1 MSRLIVVSNRVTPPA
16 GKGEE
21 TVGGLA
27 MALAAALR
35 EYSGLWFGWSGK
47 TTPEFSGQLNLQR
60 VEGVTV
66 ATVDLE
72 EADLNEYYNGYAN
85 KTLWPLF
92 HYRQDLTAYD
102 RSFDEGYQRVN
113 RRFAETLAPLIEEGD
128 LIWVHDYHLIP
139 LARELRELGIK
150 NRIGFFLH
158 IPWPAHQLLITLPRH
173 RQLVEALFAY
183 DLVGFQTPEYRQAFE
198 EYVLNEARGVAAGED
213 QLRAFG
219 RTLRT
224 GAFPIGIDAQDFA
237 ELSQSAT
244 ARRTHDVMAAHTA
257 FRKMVIGVDR
267 LDYSKGVEERFFGFE
282 RLLAAHPELR
292 REVLFL
298 QIAPISR
305 EGVEAY
311 REIRARLDAL
321 SGRINGEYADID
333 WNPVRYVNRNYRR
346 DELAG
351 IYRAAKVA
359 LVTPLRDGM
368 NLVAKEFVAAQDPAD
383 PGVLVLS
390 RFAGAANQL
399 KSALIVNPN
408 SPEEIAEALHR
419 ALSMD
424 LMERIERWRS
434 LFDNVQ
440 REDVTAWRDAFVRAL
455 AATREADRV
464 RTAEGPF
471 YGEQARPLSVQAR
484 LHPDLGAVGA
494 GQGEAGATPALRDPE
509 ACGEPSALRLPPGT
523 GRGLQVMGR
532 DQGTVPRP
540 PRA

>member
-1 MSRLIVVSNRVTPPA
+1 MSRLIVVSNRVSPPT
-16 GKGEE
+16 GRGGES
-21 TVGGLA
+21 VGGLA

-35 EYSGLWFGWSGK
+35 EFSGLWFGWSGR
-47 TTPEFSGQLNLQR
+47 TTPEFNGHLNLQR
-60 VEGVTV
+60 VDGVTV
-66 ATVDLE
+66 ATVDLP
-72 EADLNEYYNGYAN
+72 EADVSEYYNGYAN

-113 RRFAETLAPLIEEGD
+113 RRFAETLRPLIEDDD
-128 LIWVHDYHLIP
+128 LIWIHDYHLIP
-139 LARELRELGIK
+139 LGRELRRLGVT

-158 IPWPAHQLLITLPRH
+158 IPWPAHQLLITLPNH
-173 RQLVEALFAY
+173 RDLVEALFAY
-183 DLVGFQTPEYRQAFE
+183 DLVGFQTPEYRHAFE
-198 EYVLNEARGVAAGED
+198 EYVLNEAGGVATADGR
-213 QLRAFG
+213 LRAFG
-219 RTLRT
+219 RSLQA
-224 GAFPIGIDAQDFA
+224 GAFPIGIDAEEFA
-237 ELSQSAT
+237 EMAGGAA

-257 FRKMVIGVDR
+257 FRKMIVGVDR
-267 LDYSKGVEERFFGFE
+267 LDYSKGMEERFLGFE
-282 RLLAAHPELR
+282 RLLADHPELR

-298 QIAPISR
+298 QIAPLSR

-311 REIRARLDAL
+311 QEIRARLDAL

-351 IYRAAKVA
+351 VYRAAKVG

-368 NLVAKEFVAAQDPAD
+368 NLVAKEFVAAQDPRD

-390 RFAGAANQL
+390 RFAGAAGQL
-399 KSALIVNPN
+399 QAALLVNPN
-408 SPEEIAEALHR
+408 SPEEVAEALHR

-424 LMERIERWRS
+424 LAERIERWRA
-434 LFDNVQ
+434 LFENVR
-440 REDVTAWRDAFVRAL
+440 RENVAAWRDAFVEAL
-455 AATREADRV
+455 AATRGDNQA